1 MEAKWKIGR
10 LVVRKTHSA
19 LLLKLVKS
27 LEAKTSIPNILG
39 SIPNILGVVLYGG
52 REDVNDYPRALLYCF
67 FFFWEHYFTAMM
79 LYLFIYTRIYIFF
92 TICTYTL
99 LLLFR
104 SQKILLIAVV
114 ENLTLSLYHLFLL
127 KLFIF
132 SKVV

>member
-67 FFFWEHYFTAMM
+67 FFFLRTL
-79 LYLFIYTRIYIFF
+79 LYSYDAISVYIYENIYIFYYMHLHSSSSFSF
-92 TICTYTL
+92 T
-99 LLLFR
+99 
-104 SQKILLIAVV
+104 KDIAYSGGGKF
-114 ENLTLSLYHLFLL
+114 NTQSLP
-127 KLFIF
+127 FISF
-132 SKVV
+132 KAIYFF